1 MKENQSVTSRS
12 GFKELVSDQDV
23 DKVNIGYLTHLP
35 FPPTDLKVTA
45 AVIRRTENIMKELKA
60 NFIFIKADQAIYR
73 KILNA
78 MFSLKDKN
86 DDLFPSIS
94 PRMGGFHICMW
105 MLPTIYSLFKRCRML
120 QLLSSA
126 G

>member
-23 DKVNIGYLTHLP
+23 DKVNIGYLTPIP
-35 FPPTDLKVTA
+35 FPPTNLKVTA

-78 MFSLKDKN
+78 MFSLKDKD
-86 DDLFPSIS
+86 DDLFASII
-94 PRMGGFHICMW
+94 PRMGGFHICM
-105 MLPTIYSLFKRCRML
+105 
-120 QLLSSA
+120 
-126 G
+126 